1 MSESPFGSSAP
12 AVDSADYQMAT
23 FHALDHFQ
31 EKSTGDEQVAPGV
44 PTAGSTVGG
53 DGDDDAPSLAAS
65 VNSTSADRIPHS
77 SEFPEILPDDGPP
90 LTLMK
95 VFPISAAE
103 DRENRRSF

>member
-1 MSESPFGSSAP
+1 MSESPFGPSAP
-12 AVDSADYQMAT
+12 AVDSADCQMAT

-31 EKSTGDEQVAPGV
+31 EERTGDELARGV

-65 VNSTSADRIPHS
+65 VNSTSTDRIPHS

-95 VFPISAAE
+95 VYPVSAAE